1 MPQVTKKAKL
11 WPMKRQFGQDVN
23 LEVCVYFWP
32 WTCFCTVCS
41 RAQMSRPQTKLP
53 RKMMLSKLTSGGD
66 DVRSF
71 IASSCSFFTS
81 ISSDSAAGLAQL
93 DSQCAHLAM
102 TWWSFVHV
110 DSSLHVCINAH
121 ADLSLHSYMYMCI
134 HVGLRV
140 CIQLMP
146 SNCSTPFVRLTLIY
160 TVLFSRTT
168 TTVAGYRVVAGQL
181 FSDV

>member
-1 MPQVTKKAKL
+1 
-11 WPMKRQFGQDVN
+11 MKSRQLDSDVN
-23 LEVCVYFWP
+23 SPGLELCVYFLP
-32 WTCFCTVCS
+32 WSCFCTLLHVGHKCREPRRNCRGRWCCQS
-41 RAQMSRPQTKLP
+41 LPQAETTFVVLP
-53 RKMMLSKLTSGGD
+53 RSLALF
-66 DVRSF
+66 F
-71 IASSCSFFTS
+71 IS

-93 DSQCAHLAM
+93 DSRCAHLAM

-168 TTVAGYRVVAGQL
+168 TTVAGYRDVAGQL